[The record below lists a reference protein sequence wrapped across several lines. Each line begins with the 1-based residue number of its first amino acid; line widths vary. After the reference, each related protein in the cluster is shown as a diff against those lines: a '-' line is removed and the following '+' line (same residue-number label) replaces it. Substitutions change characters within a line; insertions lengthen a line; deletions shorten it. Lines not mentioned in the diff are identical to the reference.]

1 MPKLH
6 RSSALDEAG
15 VPTYGDG
22 EPALFQCQAAAGGGG
37 SSTEIRDAADS
48 SIDSQPHRGLGGN
61 QVQRGSHTAPRL
73 IKGNQRSTSSGPQGP
88 KRGEAP

>member
-37 SSTEIRDAADS
+37 FPPRSATRPIARSIRSRTGVWAATRFS
-48 SIDSQPHRGLGGN
+48 AVVTL
-61 QVQRGSHTAPRL
+61 PRV
-73 IKGNQRSTSSGPQGP
+73 
-88 KRGEAP
+88 